1 MFNNQKVFTSGW
13 DFDRSSLDLR
23 SKFQMINVA
32 LILASIGLIFG
43 IMGNVYKE
51 TYGIIPLEIFIIM
64 TNIVLFFVLRKCRR
78 SFKIV
83 SFIVSVQFTFFFL
96 YLYYIYPPESLKF
109 IWLFTY
115 PIILLYF
122 QDKKYAQY
130 WMFVVVFF
138 ILIGPIQSFIEMQ
151 FTQFQAIYLAFVLII
166 VDAIITFYQNK
177 MNEAKDLIFEQQQ
190 QLQVQV
196 DELVNKDKLLSIQ
209 SKQAVM
215 GEMISMIAHQWR
227 QPLSSVTLTISDI
240 QLKKMLGKRVD
251 EKVMEET
258 LQSISDT
265 VVYLSET
272 IDDFQTYFEPNKEL
286 SRVNI
291 DEIVQKAVNFV
302 KPRLKGSR
310 IDVRVNSIDIEIE
323 TYINELIQV
332 ILNILNNAI
341 DELLKLNKESLILE
355 IRLEVLQESIKLSII
370 DNANGIKSDTL
381 ESIFEPYYS
390 TKGKNGTG
398 LGLYMSQM
406 IMQKQ
411 FNSLIEVQSSKEGSI
426 FTLEIPKKLS

>member
-32 LILASIGLIFG
+32 LILASVGLIFG
-43 IMGNVYKE
+43 IMGNLYKE
-51 TYGIIPLEIFIIM
+51 TYEIIPLEIFIIM
-64 TNIVLFFVLRKCRR
+64 TNIVLFFVLRKCKT
-78 SFKIV
+78 SFKVV
-83 SFIVSVQFTFFFL
+83 SFIVSLQFTFFFL
-96 YLYYIYPPESLKF
+96 YLYYMYPLESLKF

-130 WMFVVVFF
+130 WMALVVFF
-138 ILIGPIQSFIEMQ
+138 ILIGPMQSFREIG
-151 FTQFQAIYLAFVLII
+151 FTQFQAVYLSFVLII
-166 VDAIITFYQNK
+166 VDSIITFYQNK
-177 MNEAKDLIFEQQQ
+177 MDEAKDLIFEQQQ
-190 QLQVQV
+190 QLQEQV

-240 QLKKMLGKRVD
+240 QLKKMLGKAVD
-251 EKVMEET
+251 EKVMEES
-258 LQSISDT
+258 LQAISDT

-286 SRVNI
+286 SRVKI
-291 DEIVQKAVNFV
+291 DDIVQKALNFV
-302 KPRLKGSR
+302 KPRLKGSK
-310 IDVRVNSIDIEIE
+310 IDVQVNSIDVEIE

-341 DELLKLNKESLILE
+341 DELLKLNKESLILK
-355 IRLEVLQESIKLSII
+355 IRLEVLQKSIKLSII
-370 DNANGIKSDTL
+370 DNANGIKSDAL

-411 FNSLIEVQSSKEGSI
+411 FNSLIEVESSADGSI